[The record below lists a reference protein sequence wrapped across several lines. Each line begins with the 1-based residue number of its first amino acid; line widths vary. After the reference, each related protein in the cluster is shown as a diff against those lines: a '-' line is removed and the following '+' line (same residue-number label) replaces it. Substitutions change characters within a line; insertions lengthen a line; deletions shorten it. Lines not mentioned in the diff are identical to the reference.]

1 MKDTAVKIYN
11 NKFMKIAVN
20 GLMVVLIAYAIK
32 ALTDMDSVP
41 YQVYKDVAIC
51 KALIA
56 VVLCIMILRK
66 VRLFNIPSLVSVI
79 AFVPLV
85 VYQVSLHKGS
95 PDLIQIDIYAGIVQ
109 LLVIL
114 TLVDLCIYKNIIKM
128 SNLCLYMMV
137 MFILLVMITMYY
149 SFNTLEPV
157 TILVSFGLLYITP
170 LKIEEWENF
179 CLRICDGFI
188 LSMIYLDG
196 KSLIFFPYD
205 GERYYGSFVNI
216 GPYGMYHCCLLVLV
230 IFGIIYTLKKHG
242 WKHYRFFAGCGCLGF
257 VMFMMYIINTRT
269 LMAGIVFMLITW
281 FLFLRKDT
289 SAVKIVIRTAVIV
302 GIVALGIFIIWRM
315 SMVAQ
320 ERYAYWKSVYEAE
333 GATSFIHYNLF
344 RVYRALVN
352 QEYAEE
358 SMAYYTN
365 PLLSFLDCI
374 SSYRIQIWE
383 AFLRETKFSGQNL
396 GGIQVGSYYAY
407 NPHNMYIRSLSRY
420 GFVGGSL
427 YTLILFVG
435 YIRTLKTYLKKK
447 NIMNALPVIWLAMM
461 FGVWWGEGANTF
473 YPITFFGFVL
483 IYPAMCKFINQD
495 EVRYAYAFEKNKKG
509 RIYVAH
515 TFYHVYVSM
524 LKEFALPESERGN
537 ATMVLSKMSNDFGNI
552 GERLLKTGV
561 FREVIDFD
569 EKKDSEFPELMEL
582 KKDRGNI
589 IPNMIQRIKYTGK
602 LAKLESKYVPVNF
615 KKYNEVYVF
624 CDSDPIG
631 VYLNKKRIPYHALE
645 DGLDYLAGYNLAI
658 YNNRGHFKLKKFFSE
673 ELNLI
678 FICDGYSKYC
688 IDMELNDISKVKYPY
703 KKYREVRRSELEDR
717 LTKEDKKLLIDAFVK
732 DVDRIRKEVGQA
744 SNGKDN
750 ILILTEPLTPSLETR
765 EQIFRDL
772 IAEYSKEGTI
782 FLKPHPRDELDYPTV
797 FADVLQFEGKVPM
810 EILNFFEEV
819 HFKKVVSV
827 FTELGSIKFADEKVK
842 LGRYFMDKYEDPEIH
857 NQNEK
862 I

>member
-1 MKDTAVKIYN
+1 MKEKIEKFYD
-11 NKFMKIAVN
+11 NKFAKIALNV
-20 GLMVVLIAYAIK
+20 LMALLIAYSVK
-32 ALTDMDSVP
+32 ALCDMDSVP
-41 YQVYKDVAIC
+41 YQVFKDVAIC
-51 KALIA
+51 KSMIA
-56 VVLCIMILRK
+56 FVLVIMILRK
-66 VRLFNIPSLVSVI
+66 VKIFNIPSLIAVI
-79 AFVPLV
+79 VDIPLFI
-85 VYQVSLHKGS
+85 YKIKMHTGS
-95 PDLIQIDIYAGIVQ
+95 PDLIQIDIYSGILQ

-114 TLVDLCIYKNIIKM
+114 TLVDICLYKNLIKFKEI
-128 SNLCLYMMV
+128 NIYIFV
-137 MFILLVMITMYY
+137 MFIAMTMIAFYY

-157 TILVSFGLLYITP
+157 VILIAFGLLYITP
-170 LKIEEWENF
+170 LKVEEWENF
-179 CLRICDGFI
+179 CIRICDGFM
-188 LSMIYLDG
+188 LSMIYMDG
-196 KSLIFFPYD
+196 KSLIMFPYD

-216 GPYGMYHCCLLVLV
+216 GAYGMYHCCLMV
-230 IFGIIYTLKKHG
+230 IAIFSIVYTLKKHG
-242 WKHYRFFAGCGCLGF
+242 WKHFRFFVSVAGLLFIC
-257 VMFMMYIINTRT
+257 FMMYIINTRT
-269 LMAGIVFMLITW
+269 LMAGVLFMFITC

-289 SAVKIVIRTAVIV
+289 SFVKILIRSLIILAIA
-302 GIVALGIFIIWRM
+302 ALGIFILWRM
-315 SMVAQ
+315 STVAH

-344 RVYRALVN
+344 RIYRAMVN

-383 AFLRETKFSGQNL
+383 AFLREVKFSGQNL
-396 GGIQVGSYYAY
+396 GGLQVGSYYAY
-407 NPHNMYIRSLSRY
+407 NPHNMYIRSLNRY
-420 GFVGGSL
+420 GVIGGSL
-427 YTLILFVG
+427 YNLVLFAG
-435 YIRTLKTYLKKK
+435 YVRLLVIYLKKK
-447 NIMNALPVIWLAMM
+447 NIMNALPILWLAMM
-461 FGVWWGEGANTF
+461 FGVWWGEGANTL
-473 YPITFFGFVL
+473 YPITFFGFVF
-483 IYPAMCKFINQD
+483 IYPAICKFVNQD
-495 EVRYAYAFEKNKKG
+495 EVRYAYSFEKKKKG

-515 TFYHVYVSM
+515 TFYHVYISM

-552 GERLLKTGV
+552 GERLLKTKV
-561 FREVIDFD
+561 FKEVIDFD
-569 EKKDSEFPELMEL
+569 EKKDIEFPELMEL

-589 IPNMIQRIKYTGK
+589 ISNMVQRIKYTSK

-615 KKYNEVYVF
+615 KEYNEVYVF

-631 VYLNKKRIPYHALE
+631 VYLNKKRIPYHAVE

-658 YNNRGHFKLKKFFSE
+658 YNNRGHFKLKKFFSM

-688 IDMELNDISKVKYPY
+688 IDMELNDLSKVKYPF
-703 KKYREVRRSELEDR
+703 KKYKELPRKDLEER
-717 LTKEDKKLLIDAFVK
+717 LTSEEKKLLIEAFVK
-732 DVDRIRKEVGQA
+732 DIDRIRKEISQTE
-744 SNGKDN
+744 NGKDN

-772 IAEYSKEGTI
+772 IAEYGKEGTI

-819 HFKKVVSV
+819 HFKKVISV